1 MPSLIR
7 AALIL
12 KNDFRLELRSKFGL
26 NSVFAFVA
34 SALFVSVFLL
44 NATELGSKAQAGLL
58 WLILLFAAL
67 SSLSRSFTSEADR
80 HTDLLLRLHTDA
92 LSVFVGKY
100 LFNLVFT
107 LLFASATVFLYV
119 VLLSIE
125 AKSILLLMTATLL
138 GSTGLTAVS
147 TLMAALVSRTDQRGA
162 LFSVLCMPLLVP
174 LILLSGKLT
183 AAALAGEDIFLFLNE
198 ISALVGFSGATL
210 TVSVLLFDT
219 LWEA

>member
-147 TLMAALVSRTDQRGA
+147 TLMAALVSRTDQRGS

>member
-1 MPSLIR
+1 MPSLVR

-12 KNDFRLELRSKFGL
+12 KNDFRLELRSKFGV

-34 SALFVSVFLL
+34 TALFISVFLL
-44 NATELGSKAQAGLL
+44 NATELSSKAQAGLL

-67 SSLSRSFTSEADR
+67 SSLSRSFLSEADR

-100 LFNLVFT
+100 LFNLIFT
-107 LLFASATVFLYV
+107 LLFAGATVILFV
-119 VLLSIE
+119 ILLAID
-125 AKSILLLMTATLL
+125 AKSLGLLMVATVL

-147 TLMAALVSRTDQRGA
+147 TLMAALVSKTSQRGS

-183 AAALAGEDIFLFLNE
+183 AAALSGGDILFHLNE
-198 ISALVGFSGATL
+198 ISALIGFSGATL
-210 TVSVLLFDT
+210 TVSVLLFET
-219 LWEA
+219 IWEA

>member
-1 MPSLIR
+1 MPSLAR

-12 KNDFRLELRSKFGL
+12 KNDFRLELRSKFGV

-67 SSLSRSFTSEADR
+67 SSLSRSFASEADR
-80 HTDLLLRLHTDA
+80 QTDLLLRLHTDA

-100 LFNLVFT
+100 LFNLLFT
-107 LLFASATVFLYV
+107 LLFAGATVFLFV

-125 AKSILLLMTATLL
+125 AKSLGLLVVATLL

-147 TLMAALVSRTDQRGA
+147 TLMAALVSKTSQRGS

-183 AAALAGEDIFLFLNE
+183 AAALSGGDIFLHFNE
-198 ISALVGFSGATL
+198 IGALIGFSGATL
-210 TVSVLLFDT
+210 TVSVLLFET
-219 LWEA
+219 IWEA